1 MVSSIYTIYLT
12 FHTMTELSKFMLST
26 TFDASSPPG
35 LPQFNQTESFQ
46 LMVGTNLNRHFWG
59 LCDISWDRY

>member
-1 MVSSIYTIYLT
+1 
-12 FHTMTELSKFMLST
+12 MTELSKFMLST